1 MGNCDKEM
9 ETIKKSQKKIL
20 ELRNIIKY
28 ENSLEELN
36 SRQENK
42 SVSLK

>member
-1 MGNCDKEM
+1 M
-9 ETIKKSQKKIL
+9 ETIKKSQEKIL

-28 ENSLEELN
+28 ENSLEELS

-42 SVSLK
+42 SVSLKWDQ

>member
-1 MGNCDKEM
+1 MGNFSKEM
-9 ETIKKSQKKIL
+9 ETIKKSQKRIL

-28 ENSLEELN
+28 KNSLEGLN